1 MGVKIRK
8 RGGKWYVFVNY
19 HGRRKAKC
27 VGASRELAEKV
38 RRQLEARLALGDL
51 ALFQDGENTQTFGSY
66 ADKWL
71 KGYARVEC
79 KTSTADG
86 YEGVIDQYLRP
97 RFGNRRLDQIKR
109 DDIKAMINELIAKE
123 LSRNTVRNALC
134 VIRRIF
140 NEAIEAGIV
149 EVNPAARLGRFTRS
163 ANGSE
168 IKGISLT
175 PTEVEG
181 FLQAAK
187 DVCPEYYALFLLAL
201 RAGLRRGEL
210 VAVQWGDIQFGK
222 DEEDGNRFIVVQHNY
237 VRREHTTT
245 KSKKSRR
252 VDMSRELRRVLLEL
266 RDKRL
271 LASFLKGKNDISDEL
286 VFPTASGTILDPD
299 NLYHRY
305 FQPVLTKAGLRKIR
319 LHDLRH
325 TFGSLLIQSGASI
338 VYVKEQMGHSSIQV
352 TVDIY
357 GHLIPGANVSFV
369 DRLDEAAKP
378 PEKTFK
384 PGSPEEA
391 AEIERVAGL
400 ILDGARGD
408 LGEAIKSLHQISS
421 EVENSE
427 QVGPRIHEAIYRLH
441 TSRQAVDTVLQGFE
455 DTRPAQAD
463 PVGAFWNV
471 ATALVRSAGMENKS
485 PQQNEPASLQSD
497 RETTL
502 QQNATQAQLPKESAT
517 EIPSEVIDLIG
528 GGAWT
533 RTTDLRIMRPSL

>member
-19 HGRRKAKC
+19 HGKRKAKC
-27 VGASRELAEKV
+27 VGSSRELAEQV
-38 RRQLEARLALGDL
+38 RRQIEAKLALGDL
-51 ALFQDGENTQTFGSY
+51 ALFDSGEKIQTFGSF

-71 KGYARVEC
+71 KNYARVEC

-86 YEGVIDQYLRP
+86 YEGVVEQYLRP
-97 RFGNRRLDQIKR
+97 RFGNHALDQIKR
-109 DDIKAMINELIAKE
+109 DDIKTMINELIAKE

-134 VIRRIF
+134 VIRGIF

-149 EVNPAARLGRFTRS
+149 EVNPAARLGRFTRT
-163 ANGSE
+163 AKTAE
-168 IKGISLT
+168 VKGISLT
-175 PTEVEG
+175 PVEAEQ

-187 DVCPEYYALFLLAL
+187 EICPEYHPLFLMAL
-201 RAGLRRGEL
+201 RSGLRRGEL

-222 DEEDGNRFIVVQHNY
+222 DEQDPNRFIRVEHNY

-252 VDMSRELRRVLLEL
+252 VDMSRELRRVLIEL

-271 LASFLKGKNDISDEL
+271 LESFLKGKDDISGEL
-286 VFPTASGTILDPD
+286 VFLSPDGSILDPD

-357 GHLIPGANVSFV
+357 GHLIPGANVSYV
-369 DRLDEAAKP
+369 DRLDEVP
-378 PEKTFK
+378 EREEKTT
-384 PGSPEEA
+384 P
-391 AEIERVAGL
+391 
-400 ILDGARGD
+400 
-408 LGEAIKSLHQISS
+408 
-421 EVENSE
+421 
-427 QVGPRIHEAIYRLH
+427 
-441 TSRQAVDTVLQGFE
+441 
-455 DTRPAQAD
+455 
-463 PVGAFWNV
+463 
-471 ATALVRSAGMENKS
+471 
-485 PQQNEPASLQSD
+485 
-497 RETTL
+497 
-502 QQNATQAQLPKESAT
+502 QQNATQAQLPEKTET
-517 EIPSEVIDLIG
+517 EIPPEVADLIG
-528 GGAWT
+528 GGEWT

>member
-1 MGVKIRK
+1 MGVKVKK
-8 RGGKWYVFVNY
+8 RNGAWWVFINH
-19 HGRRKAKC
+19 HGRRKAKKI
-27 VGASRELAEKV
+27 GTREAAEKV
-38 RRQLEARLALGDL
+38 KRELEARLALGDV
-51 ALFQDGENTQTFGSY
+51 ALFNGGEKSHSFGSY

-71 KGYARVEC
+71 KDYARVEC

-86 YEGVIDQYLRP
+86 YEGVIEQYLRP
-97 RFGNRRLDQIKR
+97 RFGNRPLDQIKR
-109 DDIKAMINELIAKE
+109 DDVKAMINALIEKE

-134 VIRRIF
+134 VIRGIF

-149 EVNPAARLGRFTRS
+149 EVNPAARLGRFTRT
-163 ANGSE
+163 AKTTE
-168 IKGISLT
+168 VKGVSLT
-175 PTEVEG
+175 PSEAEQ

-187 DVCPEYYALFLLAL
+187 EICPEYHPLFLMAL

-222 DEEDGNRFIVVQHNY
+222 DEQDPNRFILVEHNY

-252 VDMSRELRRVLLEL
+252 VDMSRELRRALIEL

-271 LASFLKGKNDISDEL
+271 LESFLKGKNDISDEL
-286 VFPTASGTILDPD
+286 VFLSPEGAILDPD

-369 DRLDEAAKP
+369 DRLDVDGKSG
-378 PEKTFK
+378 EKA
-384 PGSPEEA
+384 EE
-391 AEIERVAGL
+391 G
-400 ILDGARGD
+400 
-408 LGEAIKSLHQISS
+408 Q
-421 EVENSE
+421 
-427 QVGPRIHEAIYRLH
+427 
-441 TSRQAVDTVLQGFE
+441 
-455 DTRPAQAD
+455 
-463 PVGAFWNV
+463 
-471 ATALVRSAGMENKS
+471 
-485 PQQNEPASLQSD
+485 
-497 RETTL
+497 
-502 QQNATQAQLPKESAT
+502 QQNATQAQLPSKAETA
-517 EIPSEVIDLIG
+517 IPSELADLIG
-528 GGAWT
+528 GGGWT
-533 RTTDLRIMRPSL
+533 RTNDLRIMRPSL